1 MISAMTNPTLQVRR
15 ATVDDLPKLV
25 ALWQKENLPAQEL
38 EGRFKEFQVIENE
51 GEIAGA
57 LGLQVS
63 GHEGRL
69 HSEAFEDFGQA
80 DALRGLLWERM
91 KTVAQN
97 FGLVRVW
104 SQFTSPFWRTIG
116 FDYAPNEVLTRL
128 PQNFGAD
135 RNPWLY
141 VKLREEAGAV
151 VSLDKEFALFR
162 EAEREQTQKLFRQAH
177 VLKIAAIAIGIAL
190 FALVITWAIM
200 FFKAQKQM
208 RPLGQIESE
217 MRMVEGP
224 R

>member
-15 ATVDDLPKLV
+15 ATVDDLPRLL

-116 FDYAPNEVLTRL
+116 FDHASNEVLTRL

-162 EAEREQTQKLFRQAH
+162 ESEKESTAKMMRQAR
-177 VLKIAAIAIGIAL
+177 VMKIVAGIVAGVVFLMVIA
-190 FALVITWAIM
+190 WAVM
-200 FFKAQKQM
+200 FFKVQK
-208 RPLGQIESE
+208 RLPGH
-217 MRMVEGP
+217 
-224 R
+224 